1 MHNSRYL
8 KYAIEKVNLFTNNA
22 DYRNVDAYT
31 DSDQVGTMDD
41 LGSTS
46 IQFTFVGG
54 NFMTWRSKKQNII
67 SRSRVE
73 AEFKSMT
80 LGIYDTKTL

>member
-22 DYRNVDAYT
+22 DYRNIDAYT
-31 DSDQVGTMDD
+31 DSDWVGTMDD

-46 IQFTFVGG
+46 I
-54 NFMTWRSKKQNII
+54 
-67 SRSRVE
+67 
-73 AEFKSMT
+73 
-80 LGIYDTKTL
+80 